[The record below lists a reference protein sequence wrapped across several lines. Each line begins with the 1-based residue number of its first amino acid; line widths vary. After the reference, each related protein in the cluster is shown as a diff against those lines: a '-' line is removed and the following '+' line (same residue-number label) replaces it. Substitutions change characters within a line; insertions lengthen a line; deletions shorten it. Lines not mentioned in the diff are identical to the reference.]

1 MDFNSYQEKKMI
13 GLESN
18 TSKTLFLGCASV
30 AVTAGGAF
38 IVNTEVPALFTVAA
52 HINPAI
58 IGGVVL
64 AIFGMGGFIGAC
76 TVWGRNVENEAD
88 RITIC

>member
-1 MDFNSYQEKKMI
+1 MI
-13 GLESN
+13 GLELN
-18 TSKTLFLGCASV
+18 TSKAILLASGSV

-38 IVNTEVPALFTVAA
+38 IVNTGAPAFFTVAA
-52 HINPAI
+52 HKNPAI
-58 IGGVVL
+58 IGEVVL

-88 RITIC
+88 RNTIC